1 MADLPLRG
9 GQRLETVAKTPY
21 AGRGQRLGQER
32 ARERLLREGA
42 VAHQLVGRVRAYQG
56 EDG

>member
-9 GQRLETVAKTPY
+9 GQLLETAANTPY
-21 AGRGQRLGQER
+21 VRGDQRLHE
-32 ARERLLREGA
+32 ESLWVLREGA
-42 VAHQLVGRVRAYQG
+42 VAHQLVGRVTAYQG